1 MKTKTMAL
9 IGILVLVLIVIM
21 AGCGTYN
28 SLVESDQGVQSA
40 WGEVQNQYQRR
51 ADLIPNLVNTVK
63 GYAKHEEQVLTAVVE
78 ARAKATQVTV
88 GKDVIDD
95 PESLRRFQEAQ
106 DQLTGALGRLIAV
119 SEAYPDLKAN
129 QNFMMLQT
137 DLAGTE
143 NRIAVARQRFNTTV
157 QGYNTQVRKFPAN
170 IFAGIFGFH
179 PRAYF
184 QTTPGAETAPK
195 VEF

>member
-9 IGILVLVLIVIM
+9 IGVLILVLILIM
-21 AGCGTYN
+21 SGCGTYN
-28 SLVESDQGVQSA
+28 RLVESDQTVQNA

-63 GYAKHEEQVLTAVVE
+63 GYAKHEEQTLTAVVE

-95 PESLRRFQEAQ
+95 PESLRRFEEAQ
-106 DQLTGALGRLIAV
+106 NQLSGALGRLIAV

-143 NRIAVARQRFNTTV
+143 NRIAVARQRFNGVV

-184 QTTPGAETAPK
+184 QATPGSETAPK